1 MKDKRTWFFKQ
12 IKEHVAGFEKKL
24 LEEINA
30 LEASVA
36 EHTRGLEILTAAN
49 ECEHIRK
56 QFNNII
62 DKHGQELKTRNEA
75 LEGARE
81 SFKRVLDLENAGKT
95 IRTEEVIDILAAI
108 LQLEYKEEGEQT
120 DA

>member
-1 MKDKRTWFFKQ
+1 MKDKKTWFFAQ

-30 LEASVA
+30 LEQSVK
-36 EHTRGLEILTAAN
+36 EHTRGLEILEAAK

-56 QFNNII
+56 QFANII
-62 DKHGQELKTRNEA
+62 EKHGKELEARQEA
-75 LEGARE
+75 LEGARA
-81 SFKRVLDLENAGKT
+81 SFQRVLDLEKAGNHV
-95 IRTEEVIDILAAI
+95 EAAEVIDILAAI
-108 LQLEYKEEGEQT
+108 LQLEYKEEEKN